1 VTVTELPL
9 DALGPQYQ
17 SLEQQ
22 HRTATFGMWVFLATE
37 LMLFGGLF
45 AAYTIYRTVYPAGF
59 AEGSRHMNLVLGGIN
74 TVVLIVSSLTI
85 ALAVH
90 SAQHAKRR
98 ALVTYL
104 LISAAF
110 GALFIGIKGVEYA
123 QHIADGLAPGV
134 AWHFTGPVPS
144 QVQLFMLAYFAMT
157 GLHAIHLTIAVGLV
171 TVMAIMAARG
181 AFPPENYAPVV
192 SAGLYW
198 HFIDMI
204 WIFLLPLLYFPG
216 LTP

>member
-1 VTVTELPL
+1 MTLTELPRGV
-9 DALGPQYQ
+9 LGPQYQ

-37 LMLFGGLF
+37 VMLFGGLF
-45 AAYTIYRTVYPAGF
+45 AAYTIYRVVYPQGF

-74 TVVLIVSSLTI
+74 TYVLIVSSLTI

-90 SAQHAKRR
+90 SAQHARRR
-98 ALVTYL
+98 ALVVYL
-104 LISAAF
+104 LISAAL
-110 GALFIGIKGVEYA
+110 GALFIVVKGVEYA
-123 QHIADGLAPGV
+123 QHISDGLAPGLF
-134 AWHFTGPVPS
+134 WHYSGPLPS

-157 GLHAIHLTIAVGLV
+157 GLHAIHLTIAIGLV
-171 TVMAIMAARG
+171 TVMAILAARG
-181 AFPPENYAPVV
+181 AFPPENHAPVASV
-192 SAGLYW
+192 GLYW
-198 HFIDMI
+198 HFIDMV